1 MPLFNTKDRVSYAFN
16 GQRTST
22 EDQKQILKE
31 VMNSCTQGERA
42 ILNTLQAET
51 CKHKIDEIY
60 GRRFS
65 DTDLNSLPNE
75 IKKFLIY
82 LNKTHEKDVSCLSM
96 GNEVNEKI
104 IAVIVKIL
112 AYRESM
118 LC

>member
-1 MPLFNTKDRVSYAFN
+1 YAFN
-16 GQRTST
+16 GQRTSP

-31 VMNSCTQGERA
+31 VINSCTQGERA
-42 ILNTLQAET
+42 ILNTSQSET

-60 GRRFS
+60 EKRFS
-65 DTDLNSLPNE
+65 ETKLNTLPNE
-75 IKKFLIY
+75 MKNFLIF
-82 LNKTHEKDVSCLSM
+82 LNKTHEKDISRLSM

-104 IAVIVKIL
+104 IAVIVKTL